1 MARITGKSGFKLR
14 SGNKPTFA
22 KMGSSPAN
30 MRNFGIGKGIS
41 PYKDVDYEKMQKE
54 SAKKDP
60 RYGKMSLEEY
70 TAEVKRQMKSKKEP
84 GSYDAMGVYDAKGNK
99 KDKNTEKS
107 NVEKKNEDLSA
118 DDLESNTEIKQK
130 NKGKFA
136 NVLGNIAK
144 VGVGALTGGLDAVYG
159 TGKVQFA
166 GGGTKLITKD
176 VKDKDK
182 KERKFGETALDD
194 DKA

>member
-1 MARITGKSGFKLR
+1 MKTAPFKLR

-70 TAEVKRQMKSKKEP
+70 TAEVKRQMKSKKET

-118 DDLESNTEIKQK
+118 DDLQSNTEIKQK

>member
-41 PYKDVDYEKMQKE
+41 PYKDIDYEKMQKE

-70 TAEVKRQMKSKKEP
+70 TAEVKRQMKSKKET
-84 GSYDAMGVYDAKGNK
+84 GSYDAMGAYDAKGNK
-99 KDKNTEKS
+99 KDKT

-118 DDLESNTEIKQK
+118 DDLKSNTEIKQK

-176 VKDKDK
+176 VEDKDK
-182 KERKFGETALDD
+182 KEKKFGETALDD

>member
-70 TAEVKRQMKSKKEP
+70 TAEVKRQMKSKKET

-118 DDLESNTEIKQK
+118 DDLQSNTEIKQK

-166 GGGTKLITKD
+166 GGGTKLIPKD

>member
-70 TAEVKRQMKSKKEP
+70 TAEVKRQMKSKKET

-118 DDLESNTEIKQK
+118 DDLQSNTEIKQK

>member
-41 PYKDVDYEKMQKE
+41 PYKDIDYEKMQKE

-70 TAEVKRQMKSKKEP
+70 TAEVKRQMKSKKET
-84 GSYDAMGVYDAKGNK
+84 GSYDAMGAYDAKGNK
-99 KDKNTEKS
+99 KDKT

-118 DDLESNTEIKQK
+118 DDLKSNTEIKQK

-176 VKDKDK
+176 VEDKDK

>member
-70 TAEVKRQMKSKKEP
+70 TAEVKRQMKSKKET

-107 NVEKKNEDLSA
+107 NVEKKNEYLSA
-118 DDLESNTEIKQK
+118 DYLQSNTEIKQK
-130 NKGKFA
+130 NKGKFS

>member
-70 TAEVKRQMKSKKEP
+70 TAEVKRQMKSKKET
-84 GSYDAMGVYDAKGNK
+84 GSYDAIGAYDAKGNK

-118 DDLESNTEIKQK
+118 DDLQSNTEIKQK

>member
-70 TAEVKRQMKSKKEP
+70 TAEVKRQMKSKKET

-118 DDLESNTEIKQK
+118 DDLKSNTEIKQK

>member
-1 MARITGKSGFKLR
+1 
-14 SGNKPTFA
+14 
-22 KMGSSPAN
+22 
-30 MRNFGIGKGIS
+30 
-41 PYKDVDYEKMQKE
+41 

-70 TAEVKRQMKSKKEP
+70 TAEVKRQMKSKKET
-84 GSYDAMGVYDAKGNK
+84 GSYDAMGAYDAKGNK
-99 KDKNTEKS
+99 KDKT
-107 NVEKKNEDLSA
+107 NVEKKNEDLST
-118 DDLESNTEIKQK
+118 DDLQSNTEIKQK

-176 VKDKDK
+176 VEDKDK

>member
-1 MARITGKSGFKLR
+1 MARTTGKSGFKMR

-70 TAEVKRQMKSKKEP
+70 TAEVKRQMKSKKET

-118 DDLESNTEIKQK
+118 DDLQSNTEIKQK

>member
-70 TAEVKRQMKSKKEP
+70 TAEVKRQMKSKKET
-84 GSYDAMGVYDAKGNK
+84 GSYDAMGAYDAKGNK
-99 KDKNTEKS
+99 KDKT
-107 NVEKKNEDLSA
+107 NVEKKNEDLST
-118 DDLESNTEIKQK
+118 DDLQSNTEIKQK

-176 VKDKDK
+176 VEDKDK

>member
-70 TAEVKRQMKSKKEP
+70 TAEVKRQMKSKKET
-84 GSYDAMGVYDAKGNK
+84 GSYDAMGAYDAKGNK
-99 KDKNTEKS
+99 KDKT
-107 NVEKKNEDLSA
+107 NVEKKNEDLST
-118 DDLESNTEIKQK
+118 DDLQSNTEIKQK

-166 GGGTKLITKD
+166 GGGTRLITKD
-176 VKDKDK
+176 VEDKDK
-182 KERKFGETALDD
+182 KEKKFGETALDD